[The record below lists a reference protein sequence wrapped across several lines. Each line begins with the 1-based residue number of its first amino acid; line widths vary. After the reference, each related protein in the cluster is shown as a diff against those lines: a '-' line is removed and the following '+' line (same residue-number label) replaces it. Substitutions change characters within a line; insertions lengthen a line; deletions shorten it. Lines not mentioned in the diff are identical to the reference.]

1 VLAAAQ
7 TGAQQ
12 PSGQQPPQPYWS
24 PPPAP
29 GAPHGNGMTWF
40 LVAVVMVLV
49 AVVSIGGT
57 AWWLSRDSA
66 SEPAS
71 DAAAGTAATDDDNS
85 ARDEPADAGPPTT
98 GAPEGTP
105 TDFAG
110 TYSTVESGVL
120 RILASTCEGDGIGTG
135 FLLSPRTIAT
145 AAHVVEGAGA
155 VAVDAPSG
163 PEPAQV
169 VGIDPVT
176 DLAVLRVDNPVPGH
190 VFTLADADPTPG
202 TTVAAIG
209 FPLDEPK
216 TLTIGV
222 VSGLDRTI
230 RIDGQS
236 RSGLLQ
242 TDTAINPG
250 NSGGPLVT
258 TSGEVVGVVDA
269 LRLRSQGIGYAV
281 QVSAAEPSLAAPAS
295 MPAPLPPTCS
305 ETEGPTQLTVRPQ
318 LVPPEGPLTR
328 PIQDTLAA
336 YYNGINAGDYYTV
349 VEQFA
354 PTYDSIPDP
363 DDLATSLAT
372 SFDFGA
378 VIHDLSPTPGGVQAW
393 VTFTSV
399 QAPRFGP
406 DGEACTI
413 WSLDYVFVDTGGR
426 MLIDDVAAHAGDGHT
441 PC

>member
-1 VLAAAQ
+1 MAML
-7 TGAQQ
+7 
-12 PSGQQPPQPYWS
+12 
-24 PPPAP
+24 
-29 GAPHGNGMTWF
+29 
-40 LVAVVMVLV
+40 LVAGL
-49 AVVSIGGT
+49 SIGGT
-57 AWWLSRDSA
+57 ALWLTRDSA
-66 SEPAS
+66 PDASAGRAKGGDGNNKAPQGDAPAS
-71 DAAAGTAATDDDNS
+71 GSPTDED
-85 ARDEPADAGPPTT
+85 PG
-98 GAPEGTP
+98 GTP
-105 TDFAG
+105 TDFAD
-110 TYSTVESGVL
+110 TYSDVESGVL

-135 FLLSPRTIAT
+135 FLLGPRTIAT

-155 VAVDAPSG
+155 VAVDVPSG
-163 PEPAQV
+163 PRPAQV

-176 DLAVLRVDNPVPGH
+176 DLAVLRVDGPIRGH
-190 VFTLADADPTPG
+190 VFSLADADPTPG

-230 RIDGQS
+230 RIDGRS
-236 RSGLLQ
+236 RTGLLQ

-258 TSGEVVGVVDA
+258 TGGEVVGVVDA

-281 QVSAAEPSLAAPAS
+281 QISTAAPSLAAPAS
-295 MPAPLPPTCS
+295 MPAPAAPDCA

-318 LVPPEGPLTR
+318 LVPPEGPVTL

-354 PTYDSIPDP
+354 PTYPAIPDP
-363 DDLATSLAT
+363 SDLAESLAT

-378 VIHDLSPTPGGVQAW
+378 VIRDVTGTPSRAQAW
-393 VTFTSV
+393 VTFVSV

-406 DGEACTI
+406 DGEGCTE
-413 WSLDYVFVDTGGR
+413 WSLDYTFVEYGGR
-426 MLIDDVAAHAGDGHT
+426 MLIDDVEAHSGDGHT